1 MMNTNFILKKHK
13 KILLI
18 ENSKIV
24 HHLISTVN
32 INKIRSSMNSKIK
45 VFKMIILIIN
55 KSSHIKMI
63 RIMKLLQIK
72 WLEKTKV
79 RLSKKNKLKN
89 INIKNQFLIS
99 NKILMKI
106 LIVSSIDFFPIV
118 QFSKKLM
125 IKTR

>member
-1 MMNTNFILKKHK
+1 MMNTNFIHKKHK

>member
-32 INKIRSSMNSKIK
+32 INKIRSFMNSKIK

-63 RIMKLLQIK
+63 SIMKLLQIK